1 MNLLVKDSRIPYRN
15 LASDVEITSNAIKE
29 RINKM
34 ISSGIIRNF
43 AIIFGYEKECIL
55 ISRHIDKTTKEQ
67 EILNRINLLGDIFVY
82 AKQLGGVSIFVI
94 AIRAETD
101 NRIGIIVDLLRP
113 VREYI

>member
-29 RINKM
+29 RITF
-34 ISSGIIRNF
+34 S
-43 AIIFGYEKECIL
+43 FGYEKECIL